1 MWSIVVSALT
11 GNIWRVLAALAI
23 AASVYAI
30 WNMGADHEKAK
41 VVKTVQRNVKVS
53 NAIQNKNR
61 KSSDSDIVIRL
72 QRSWSRD

>member
-1 MWSIVVSALT
+1 MWSIIASAFT
-11 GNIWRVLAALAI
+11 GNIWRILAGLVI
-23 AASVYAI
+23 AASIYAV
-30 WNMGADHEKAK
+30 WNAGVDHEKAK

-72 QRSWSRD
+72 QRDWSRD